1 MGDERNIDMS
11 LGGLDERF
19 MREALVEAHAA
30 AAEGEVPIGA
40 VVVYEGEIIARAHN
54 RRELDEDPSAHA
66 EFSAMVAAARALGRW
81 RLTGCT
87 VYVTLEPCVMCA
99 GLMVNARVT
108 RCVYGAADPKA
119 GALGSLYQLNA
130 DRRLNHAFA
139 VTAGVLSDECA
150 GVLKAFF
157 AEIRGEGRANDAHDS
172 KRDEALRSR
181 NGSMLTQ
188 CRRRDAAAATALR
201 AEGAHAAAASSEGC
215 LAADGVRA
223 TAAGGVTGLAADGAR
238 ADAQPGSASRATDGA
253 RATAADGTTGLA
265 ADGARSATQ
274 SGSVSRATDGAHAAA
289 LLGPSPRV
297 LLAIDSFKGSATS
310 AQAEAWVT
318 EGILHACPNARVTAM
333 PIGDGGE
340 GTGEALAASGGT
352 TRRAAQAHDAFRH
365 VISAEYLLS
374 DAAGNVPSAAIAG
387 SAADSESVRSAE
399 ASDVFSAAHE
409 ESGHGTECS
418 VGTSHEAFIEMAVV
432 AGLGSSDRTS
442 QAALAATTY
451 GVGELVLDAIASGA
465 QTIYLGLGGSAT
477 NDGGAGFLQALG
489 ARLLDV
495 DGRDIPTGLAGLEQV
510 ASIDLAPAVQ
520 ALVPA
525 RLIALSDVTNPL
537 VGSRGALRVFGPQKG
552 LAQDPDALDTYDRW
566 MVRYG
571 ALLDAA
577 CRAVATP
584 RFRSLAGVPGAGA
597 AGGLGAA
604 VLALGGALTP
614 GIDAVLDRAGFDEAL
629 RDCDVVVTGE
639 GMMDG
644 QTAGG
649 KAPLGVARRAR
660 AAGVPV
666 VAVVGGRAD
675 DLDAVY
681 EQGVDLVLPIV
692 RRPMDLSHA
701 LDPSQT
707 RANLRTAGEAAI
719 RAYLL

>member
-11 LGGLDERF
+11 LSRLDERF
-19 MREALVEAHAA
+19 MREALAEANAA

-130 DRRLNHAFA
+130 DRRLNHAFE
-139 VTAGVLSDECA
+139 VTAGVLSNECA

-157 AEIRGEGRANDAHDS
+157 AELRGEGRANDAHVS

-188 CRRRDAAAATALR
+188 CRGRDAADATAPR
-201 AEGAHAAAASSEGC
+201 AEGAHAAAGDVGC
-215 LAADGVRA
+215 LAA
-223 TAAGGVTGLAADGAR
+223 GGATGLAADDAR
-238 ADAQPGSASRATDGA
+238 AAAHPGSASRATDGA
-253 RATAADGTTGLA
+253 RAG
-265 ADGARSATQ
+265 
-274 SGSVSRATDGAHAAA
+274 A

-352 TRRAAQAHDAFRH
+352 TRRAAQAHDAFGR
-365 VISAEYLLS
+365 VVSAEYLLF
-374 DAAGNVPSAAIAG
+374 DAAGDVPSAAIEG
-387 SAADSESVRSAE
+387 SAANSEAVRSAE
-399 ASDVFSAAHE
+399 ESDASSAAHA
-409 ESGHGTECS
+409 ESGRGPEHS

-432 AGLGSSDRTS
+432 AGLGSSDRTP

-451 GVGELVLDAIASGA
+451 GVGELVLDAIACGA

-477 NDGGAGFLQALG
+477 NDGGAGFLQAFG

-495 DGRDIPTGLAGLEQV
+495 DGRDIPTGLAGLEKV

-520 ALVPA
+520 ALGPA

-537 VGSRGALRVFGPQKG
+537 VGLRGALRVFGPQKG
-552 LAQDPDALDTYDRW
+552 LAQDPDALDVYDRW

-584 RFRSLAGVPGAGA
+584 CFRSLAGVPGAGA

-614 GIDAVLDRAGFDEAL
+614 GIDAVLDRARFDEAL

-660 AAGVPV
+660 AASVPV

-681 EQGVDLVLPIV
+681 EQGIDLVLPIV

-701 LDPSQT
+701 LDPSQA
-707 RANLRTAGEAAI
+707 RANLRAAGEAVI

>member
-11 LGGLDERF
+11 LGGPDERF

-30 AAEGEVPIGA
+30 AAEGEAPIGA

-130 DRRLNHAFA
+130 DRRLNHAFE

-157 AEIRGEGRANDAHDS
+157 AELRGEGRANDAHDS

-188 CRRRDAAAATALR
+188 RCGRDAVAATALC

-215 LAADGVRA
+215 LAADN
-223 TAAGGVTGLAADGAR
+223 AR
-238 ADAQPGSASRATDGA
+238 AA
-253 RATAADGTTGLA
+253 AADGTTGLA
-265 ADGARSATQ
+265 AGGARSAAQ
-274 SGSVSRATDGAHAAA
+274 PGSASRATDGAHAAA
-289 LLGPSPRV
+289 LLGPAPRV

-352 TRRAAQAHDAFRH
+352 TRRAAQVHDAFGR

-374 DAAGNVPSAAIAG
+374 DAADNVPSAAIAG

-399 ASDVFSAAHE
+399 ASDIFSAAHE
-409 ESGHGTECS
+409 ESGHGTECPVS
-418 VGTSHEAFIEMAVV
+418 TSHEAFIEMAVV

-451 GVGELVLDAIASGA
+451 GVGELVLDAIACGA

-489 ARLLDV
+489 ARLLDA
-495 DGRDIPTGLAGLEQV
+495 DGRDIPTGLAGLEKV
-510 ASIDLAPAVQ
+510 ASINLAPVVQ
-520 ALVPA
+520 ALGPV

-577 CRAVATP
+577 CRVVATP

-604 VLALGGALTP
+604 VLALGGSLTP

-707 RANLRTAGEAAI
+707 RANLRAAGEAVI

>member
-19 MREALVEAHAA
+19 MREALAEAHAA

-66 EFSAMVAAARALGRW
+66 EFSAMVAAAHALGRW

-99 GLMVNARVT
+99 GLMMNARVT

-130 DRRLNHAFA
+130 DRRLNHAFE
-139 VTAGVLSDECA
+139 VTAGVLSNECA

-157 AEIRGEGRANDAHDS
+157 AELRGEGRANDAHVS

-181 NGSMLTQ
+181 NGPMLTQ
-188 CRRRDAAAATALR
+188 CRGRDAADATAPR
-201 AEGAHAAAASSEGC
+201 AEGAHAAAGDVGC
-215 LAADGVRA
+215 LAADGA
-223 TAAGGVTGLAADGAR
+223 TGLAADDAR
-238 ADAQPGSASRATDGA
+238 AAAHPGSASRATDGA
-253 RATAADGTTGLA
+253 R
-265 ADGARSATQ
+265 
-274 SGSVSRATDGAHAAA
+274 AAA

-318 EGILHACPNARVTAM
+318 EGILHACPNARVKAM

-352 TRRAAQAHDAFRH
+352 TRRAAQAHDAFGR
-365 VISAEYLLS
+365 VISAEYLLF
-374 DAAGNVPSAAIAG
+374 DAAGNVPSAVSDG
-387 SAADSESVRSAE
+387 SAANSEAVRSAE
-399 ASDVFSAAHE
+399 ESDASSTVHAE
-409 ESGHGTECS
+409 GGRGLERS

-432 AGLGSSDRTS
+432 AGLGSSDRTPE
-442 QAALAATTY
+442 AALAATTY
-451 GVGELVLDAIASGA
+451 GVGELVLDAIACGA

-489 ARLLDV
+489 ARLLDA
-495 DGRDIPTGLAGLEQV
+495 DGRDIPTGLAGLEKV
-510 ASIDLAPAVQ
+510 ASIDLAPAAQ
-520 ALVPA
+520 ALGPA

-552 LAQDPDALDTYDRW
+552 LAQDPDALDAYDRW

-577 CRAVATP
+577 CRAVAAP

-604 VLALGGALTP
+604 VLALGGTLTP

-707 RANLRTAGEAAI
+707 RVNLRAAGEAVV

>member
-81 RLTGCT
+81 RLKGCT

-119 GALGSLYQLNA
+119 GALGSLYQLNV

-139 VTAGVLSDECA
+139 VTAGVLSNECA

-157 AEIRGEGRANDAHDS
+157 AELRGEGRANDAHDS
-172 KRDEALRSR
+172 KRDEVLRSR

-188 CRRRDAAAATALR
+188 CRGRDAAAATAPR
-201 AEGAHAAAASSEGC
+201 AEGAHAAAGDVGC
-215 LAADGVRA
+215 LAA
-223 TAAGGVTGLAADGAR
+223 GGATGLAADDAR
-238 ADAQPGSASRATDGA
+238 TAAHPGSASRATDGA
-253 RATAADGTTGLA
+253 RAAA
-265 ADGARSATQ
+265 S
-274 SGSVSRATDGAHAAA
+274 
-289 LLGPSPRV
+289 LGPSPRV

-352 TRRAAQAHDAFRH
+352 TRRAAQAHDAFGR
-365 VISAEYLLS
+365 VISAEYLLF
-374 DAAGNVPSAAIAG
+374 DAAGNVPSAVSDG
-387 SAADSESVRSAE
+387 SAANSEAVRSAE
-399 ASDVFSAAHE
+399 ESDASSTVHAE
-409 ESGHGTECS
+409 GGRGLERS
-418 VGTSHEAFIEMAVV
+418 VGTYHEAFIEMAVV
-432 AGLGSSDRTS
+432 AGLGSSDRTPE
-442 QAALAATTY
+442 AALAATTY
-451 GVGELVLDAIASGA
+451 GVGELVLDAIACGA

-489 ARLLDV
+489 ARLLDA
-495 DGRDIPTGLAGLEQV
+495 DGRDIPTGLVGLEKV

-520 ALVPA
+520 ALGPA

-552 LAQDPDALDTYDRW
+552 LAQDPDALDAYDRW

-577 CRAVATP
+577 CRAVAAP

-604 VLALGGALTP
+604 ALALGGTLTP

-707 RANLRTAGEAAI
+707 RANLRAAGEAAI

>member
-1 MGDERNIDMS
+1 MGNERNIDMS

-130 DRRLNHAFA
+130 DRRLNHAFE
-139 VTAGVLSDECA
+139 VTAGVLSNECA

-157 AEIRGEGRANDAHDS
+157 AELRGEGRANDAHDS
-172 KRDEALRSR
+172 KRDEALRAR
-181 NGSMLTQ
+181 NGSRLNQ
-188 CRRRDAAAATALR
+188 GRGRDAAAATALR

-215 LAADGVRA
+215 LAADNARA
-223 TAAGGVTGLAADGAR
+223 AAADGTTGLAVDGAR
-238 ADAQPGSASRATDGA
+238 AAAQPGSASRATDGA
-253 RATAADGTTGLA
+253 
-265 ADGARSATQ
+265 
-274 SGSVSRATDGAHAAA
+274 HAAT

-352 TRRAAQAHDAFRH
+352 TRRAAQAHDAFGH

-520 ALVPA
+520 ALGPA

-681 EQGVDLVLPIV
+681 ERGVDLVLPIV

-707 RANLRTAGEAAI
+707 RANLRAAGEAAI

>member
-130 DRRLNHAFA
+130 DRRLNHAFE
-139 VTAGVLSDECA
+139 VTAGVLSNECA

-157 AEIRGEGRANDAHDS
+157 AELRGEGRANDAHVS

-188 CRRRDAAAATALR
+188 CRGRDAADATAPR
-201 AEGAHAAAASSEGC
+201 AEGAHAAAGDVGC
-215 LAADGVRA
+215 LAADGA
-223 TAAGGVTGLAADGAR
+223 TGLAADDAR
-238 ADAQPGSASRATDGA
+238 AAAHPGSA
-253 RATAADGTTGLA
+253 
-265 ADGARSATQ
+265 
-274 SGSVSRATDGAHAAA
+274 SRATDGAHAAA

-310 AQAEAWVT
+310 AQAEAWVI

-340 GTGEALAASGGT
+340 GTGEALAASGGMA
-352 TRRAAQAHDAFRH
+352 RRAAQALDAFGR
-365 VISAEYLLS
+365 VISAEYLLF
-374 DAAGNVPSAAIAG
+374 DAAGDVPSAAIDG
-387 SAADSESVRSAE
+387 SAANSEAVRSAE
-399 ASDVFSAAHE
+399 
-409 ESGHGTECS
+409 ESGASSTVHAEGGRGLERS
-418 VGTSHEAFIEMAVV
+418 VGTYHEAFIEMAVV
-432 AGLGSSDRTS
+432 AGLGSSDRTP
-442 QAALAATTY
+442 QAAIAATTY
-451 GVGELVLDAIASGA
+451 GVGELVLDAIACGA

-495 DGRDIPTGLAGLEQV
+495 DGRDIPTGLAGLEKV

-520 ALVPA
+520 ALGPA

-552 LAQDPDALDTYDRW
+552 LAQDPDALDAYDRW

-577 CRAVATP
+577 CRAVAAP

-604 VLALGGALTP
+604 VLALGGTLTP

-660 AAGVPV
+660 AAGVPA

-692 RRPMDLSHA
+692 RRPMGLSDA

-707 RANLRTAGEAAI
+707 RANLRAAGEAVI

>member
-11 LGGLDERF
+11 LGGPDERF

-119 GALGSLYQLNA
+119 GGLGSLYQLNA
-130 DRRLNHAFA
+130 DRRLNHAFE
-139 VTAGVLSDECA
+139 VTAGVLSNECA

-157 AEIRGEGRANDAHDS
+157 AELRGEGRANDAHDS
-172 KRDEALRSR
+172 KRDEALCSR

-188 CRRRDAAAATALR
+188 RCGRDAVAATALC
-201 AEGAHAAAASSEGC
+201 AEGAHAAAAGSEGC

-223 TAAGGVTGLAADGAR
+223 TAAGGTTGLAADGAH
-238 ADAQPGSASRATDGA
+238 AAAQPGSASRATDGA
-253 RATAADGTTGLA
+253 
-265 ADGARSATQ
+265 
-274 SGSVSRATDGAHAAA
+274 HAAT

-352 TRRAAQAHDAFRH
+352 TRRAAQAHDAFGR

-399 ASDVFSAAHE
+399 ASGVFSAAHE

-432 AGLGSSDRTS
+432 AGLDSSDRTS

-489 ARLLDV
+489 ARLLDA

-520 ALVPA
+520 ALGPA

-692 RRPMDLSHA
+692 RRSMDLSHA

>member
-139 VTAGVLSDECA
+139 VTAGVLSNECA

-157 AEIRGEGRANDAHDS
+157 AELRGEGRANDAHDS

-188 CRRRDAAAATALR
+188 RCGRDAVAATALC

-215 LAADGVRA
+215 LAADNARA
-223 TAAGGVTGLAADGAR
+223 AAADGTTGLAAGGAR
-238 ADAQPGSASRATDGA
+238 SATQSGSASRATDGA
-253 RATAADGTTGLA
+253 RA
-265 ADGARSATQ
+265 AT
-274 SGSVSRATDGAHAAA
+274 

-352 TRRAAQAHDAFRH
+352 TRRAAQAHDAFEH

-374 DAAGNVPSAAIAG
+374 DAAGNVSSAAIAG

-399 ASDVFSAAHE
+399 ASDVFSAVHE

-489 ARLLDV
+489 ARLLDA

-510 ASIDLAPAVQ
+510 ASIDLAPAVL
-520 ALVPA
+520 ALGPA

-604 VLALGGALTP
+604 VLALGGVLTP

-707 RANLRTAGEAAI
+707 RANLRAAGEAAI

>member
-11 LGGLDERF
+11 PSRLDERF

-130 DRRLNHAFA
+130 DRRLNHAFE
-139 VTAGVLSDECA
+139 VTAGVLSNECT

-157 AEIRGEGRANDAHDS
+157 AELRGEGRANDAHDS

-188 CRRRDAAAATALR
+188 CRGRDAADATAPR
-201 AEGAHAAAASSEGC
+201 AEGARAAAA
-215 LAADGVRA
+215 
-223 TAAGGVTGLAADGAR
+223 GGATGLAADDAR
-238 ADAQPGSASRATDGA
+238 AAAHPGSASRATDGA
-253 RATAADGTTGLA
+253 R
-265 ADGARSATQ
+265 
-274 SGSVSRATDGAHAAA
+274 AAA

-318 EGILHACPNARVTAM
+318 EGILHACPNARVKAM

-352 TRRAAQAHDAFRH
+352 TRRAAQAHDTFGR
-365 VISAEYLLS
+365 VISAEYLLF
-374 DAAGNVPSAAIAG
+374 DAAGNVPSAVSDG
-387 SAADSESVRSAE
+387 SAANSEAVRSAE
-399 ASDVFSAAHE
+399 ESDASSTVHAE
-409 ESGHGTECS
+409 GGRGLERS

-432 AGLGSSDRTS
+432 AGLGGSDRTP

-495 DGRDIPTGLAGLEQV
+495 DGRDIPTGLAGLEKV
-510 ASIDLAPAVQ
+510 ASIDLAPAAQ
-520 ALVPA
+520 ALGPA
-525 RLIALSDVTNPL
+525 RLIALLDVTNPL

-552 LAQDPDALDTYDRW
+552 LAQDPDALDAYDRW

-577 CRAVATP
+577 CRAVAAP

-629 RDCDVVVTGE
+629 RGCDVVVTGE

-681 EQGVDLVLPIV
+681 EQGIDLVLPIV

-701 LDPSQT
+701 LDPSQA
-707 RANLRTAGEAAI
+707 RANLRAAGEAVI

>member
-11 LGGLDERF
+11 LGGPDERF

-130 DRRLNHAFA
+130 DRRLNHAFE
-139 VTAGVLSDECA
+139 VTAGVLSNECA

-157 AEIRGEGRANDAHDS
+157 AELRGEGRANDAHDS

-181 NGSMLTQ
+181 NGSMSTQ
-188 CRRRDAAAATALR
+188 CRRRDAAAATALC
-201 AEGAHAAAASSEGC
+201 AEGAHAAAAGSEGC
-215 LAADGVRA
+215 LTADGARA

-253 RATAADGTTGLA
+253 
-265 ADGARSATQ
+265 
-274 SGSVSRATDGAHAAA
+274 HAAT

-352 TRRAAQAHDAFRH
+352 TRRAAQAHDALGH

-409 ESGHGTECS
+409 ESGHGTECPVS
-418 VGTSHEAFIEMAVV
+418 TSHEAFIEMAVV
-432 AGLGSSDRTS
+432 AGLGSSDRTP

-489 ARLLDV
+489 ARLLDA
-495 DGRDIPTGLAGLEQV
+495 DGRDIPTGLAGLEKV
-510 ASIDLAPAVQ
+510 ASINLAPAVQ
-520 ALVPA
+520 ALGPV
-525 RLIALSDVTNPL
+525 RFIALSDVTNPL

-707 RANLRTAGEAAI
+707 RVNLRAAGEAVV

>member
-130 DRRLNHAFA
+130 DRRLNHAFE
-139 VTAGVLSDECA
+139 VTAGVLSNECA

-157 AEIRGEGRANDAHDS
+157 AELRGEGRANDAHVS

-188 CRRRDAAAATALR
+188 CRGRDAADATAPR
-201 AEGAHAAAASSEGC
+201 AEGAHAAAGDVGC
-215 LAADGVRA
+215 LAADGA
-223 TAAGGVTGLAADGAR
+223 TGLAADDAR
-238 ADAQPGSASRATDGA
+238 AAAHPGSASRATDGA
-253 RATAADGTTGLA
+253 R
-265 ADGARSATQ
+265 
-274 SGSVSRATDGAHAAA
+274 AAA

-310 AQAEAWVT
+310 AQAEAWVI
-318 EGILHACPNARVTAM
+318 EGILHACPNARVKAM

-352 TRRAAQAHDAFRH
+352 TRRAAQAHDAFGR
-365 VISAEYLLS
+365 VISAEYLLF
-374 DAAGNVPSAAIAG
+374 DAAGNVPSAVSDG
-387 SAADSESVRSAE
+387 SAANSEAVRSAE
-399 ASDVFSAAHE
+399 ESDASSTVHAE
-409 ESGHGTECS
+409 GGRGLERS
-418 VGTSHEAFIEMAVV
+418 VGTYHEAFIEMAVV
-432 AGLGSSDRTS
+432 AGLGSSDRTP
-442 QAALAATTY
+442 QAAIAATTY
-451 GVGELVLDAIASGA
+451 GVGELVLDAIACGA

-495 DGRDIPTGLAGLEQV
+495 DGRDIPTGLVGLEKV

-520 ALVPA
+520 ALGPA

-552 LAQDPDALDTYDRW
+552 LAQDPDALDAYDRW

-577 CRAVATP
+577 CRAVAAP

-604 VLALGGALTP
+604 VLALGGTLTP

-707 RANLRTAGEAAI
+707 RANLRAAGEAAI

>member
-81 RLTGCT
+81 RLKGCT

-130 DRRLNHAFA
+130 DRRLNHAFE
-139 VTAGVLSDECA
+139 VTAGVLSNECA

-157 AEIRGEGRANDAHDS
+157 AELRGEGRANDAHVS

-181 NGSMLTQ
+181 NGSILTQ
-188 CRRRDAAAATALR
+188 CRGRDAADATAPR
-201 AEGAHAAAASSEGC
+201 AEGAHAAAGDVGC
-215 LAADGVRA
+215 LAADGA
-223 TAAGGVTGLAADGAR
+223 TGLAADDAR
-238 ADAQPGSASRATDGA
+238 AAAHPGSASRATDGA
-253 RATAADGTTGLA
+253 R
-265 ADGARSATQ
+265 
-274 SGSVSRATDGAHAAA
+274 AAA

-318 EGILHACPNARVTAM
+318 EGILHACPNARVKAM

-340 GTGEALAASGGT
+340 GTGEALAASGGMA
-352 TRRAAQAHDAFRH
+352 RRAAQAHDAFGR
-365 VISAEYLLS
+365 VISAEYLLF
-374 DAAGNVPSAAIAG
+374 DAAGNVPSAV
-387 SAADSESVRSAE
+387 SDDSTADSESVRSVG
-399 ASDVFSAAHE
+399 ASDASSAVHAE
-409 ESGHGTECS
+409 GGHGLERS

-432 AGLGSSDRTS
+432 AGLGGSDRTP

-465 QTIYLGLGGSAT
+465 QIIYLGLGGSAT

-495 DGRDIPTGLAGLEQV
+495 DGRDIPTGLAGLEKV
-510 ASIDLAPAVQ
+510 VSIDLAPAAQ
-520 ALVPA
+520 ALGPA

-537 VGSRGALRVFGPQKG
+537 VGLRGALRVFGPQKG
-552 LAQDPDALDTYDRW
+552 LAQDPDALDAYDRW

-577 CRAVATP
+577 CRAVAAP

-681 EQGVDLVLPIV
+681 EQGIDLVLPIV
-692 RRPMDLSHA
+692 RRPMDLSHDA
-701 LDPSQT
+701 LDPSQA
-707 RANLRTAGEAAI
+707 RANLRAAGEAVI

>member
-11 LGGLDERF
+11 LGGPDERF

-139 VTAGVLSDECA
+139 VTAGVLSNECA

-157 AEIRGEGRANDAHDS
+157 AELRGEGRANDAHDS

-188 CRRRDAAAATALR
+188 RCGRDAVAATALC
-201 AEGAHAAAASSEGC
+201 AEGAHAAAAGSEGC

-238 ADAQPGSASRATDGA
+238 AAAQPGSA
-253 RATAADGTTGLA
+253 
-265 ADGARSATQ
+265 
-274 SGSVSRATDGAHAAA
+274 SRATDGAHAAA
-289 LLGPSPRV
+289 LLGPALRV

-352 TRRAAQAHDAFRH
+352 TRRAAQAHDAFGH

-489 ARLLDV
+489 ARLLDA

-520 ALVPA
+520 ALGPA

-666 VAVVGGRAD
+666 VAVVGGQAD

>member
-11 LGGLDERF
+11 LGGPDERF

-130 DRRLNHAFA
+130 DRRLNHAFE
-139 VTAGVLSDECA
+139 VTAGVLSNECA

-157 AEIRGEGRANDAHDS
+157 AELRGEGRANDAHDS

-188 CRRRDAAAATALR
+188 RCGRDAVAATALC
-201 AEGAHAAAASSEGC
+201 AEGAHAAAAGSEGC
-215 LAADGVRA
+215 LAADN
-223 TAAGGVTGLAADGAR
+223 AR
-238 ADAQPGSASRATDGA
+238 AA
-253 RATAADGTTGLA
+253 AADGTTGLA
-265 ADGARSATQ
+265 ADGVRSTARP
-274 SGSVSRATDGAHAAA
+274 GSVSRATDGAHAAA

-352 TRRAAQAHDAFRH
+352 TRRAAQAHDAFGR

-399 ASDVFSAAHE
+399 ESDVFSAAHE

-477 NDGGAGFLQALG
+477 NDGGAGFLQALS
-489 ARLLDV
+489 ARLLDA

-520 ALVPA
+520 ALGPA

-537 VGSRGALRVFGPQKG
+537 VGLRGALRVFGPQKG

-707 RANLRTAGEAAI
+707 RANLRAAGEAAI

>member
-11 LGGLDERF
+11 LSRLDERF
-19 MREALVEAHAA
+19 MREALAEAHAA
-30 AAEGEVPIGA
+30 SAEGEVPIGA

-130 DRRLNHAFA
+130 DRRLNHAFE
-139 VTAGVLSDECA
+139 VTAGVLSNECA

-157 AEIRGEGRANDAHDS
+157 AELRGEGRANDAHVS

-188 CRRRDAAAATALR
+188 CRGRDAVAATALC
-201 AEGAHAAAASSEGC
+201 AEGAHAAAAGSEGC

-223 TAAGGVTGLAADGAR
+223 TAAGGVTGLTADGAR
-238 ADAQPGSASRATDGA
+238 AAAQPGSASRAA
-253 RATAADGTTGLA
+253 
-265 ADGARSATQ
+265 
-274 SGSVSRATDGAHAAA
+274 DGAHAAT

-352 TRRAAQAHDAFRH
+352 TRRAAQAHDAFGR

-387 SAADSESVRSAE
+387 SAADSESVRSTE

-409 ESGHGTECS
+409 ESGHGTECPVS
-418 VGTSHEAFIEMAVV
+418 TSHEAFIEMAVV
-432 AGLGSSDRTS
+432 AGLGSSDRTP

-451 GVGELVLDAIASGA
+451 GVGELVLDAIACGA

-489 ARLLDV
+489 ARLLDA
-495 DGRDIPTGLAGLEQV
+495 DGRDIPTGLAGLEKV

-520 ALVPA
+520 ALGPV

-577 CRAVATP
+577 CRAVSTP

-614 GIDAVLDRAGFDEAL
+614 GIDAVLDRSGFDEAL

-675 DLDAVY
+675 DLDAVC

-707 RANLRTAGEAAI
+707 RANLRAAGEAVI

>member
-19 MREALVEAHAA
+19 MREALAEAHAA

-66 EFSAMVAAARALGRW
+66 EFSAMVAAAHALGRW

-130 DRRLNHAFA
+130 DRRLNHAFE
-139 VTAGVLSDECA
+139 VTAGVLSNECA

-157 AEIRGEGRANDAHDS
+157 AELRGEGRANDARVS

-181 NGSMLTQ
+181 NGSILTQ
-188 CRRRDAAAATALR
+188 CRGRDAADATAPR
-201 AEGAHAAAASSEGC
+201 AEGAHAAAGDVGC
-215 LAADGVRA
+215 LAADGA
-223 TAAGGVTGLAADGAR
+223 TGLAADDAR
-238 ADAQPGSASRATDGA
+238 AAAHPGSA
-253 RATAADGTTGLA
+253 
-265 ADGARSATQ
+265 
-274 SGSVSRATDGAHAAA
+274 SRATDGAHAAA

-310 AQAEAWVT
+310 AQAEAWVI
-318 EGILHACPNARVTAM
+318 EGILHACPNARVKAM

-352 TRRAAQAHDAFRH
+352 TRRAAQAHDAFGR
-365 VISAEYLLS
+365 VISAEYLLF
-374 DAAGNVPSAAIAG
+374 DAAGNVPSAVSDG
-387 SAADSESVRSAE
+387 SAANSEAVRSAE
-399 ASDVFSAAHE
+399 ESDASSTVHAE
-409 ESGHGTECS
+409 GGRGLERS
-418 VGTSHEAFIEMAVV
+418 VGTYHEAFIEMAVV
-432 AGLGSSDRTS
+432 AGLGSSDRTP
-442 QAALAATTY
+442 QAAIAATTY
-451 GVGELVLDAIASGA
+451 GVGELVLDAIACGA

-495 DGRDIPTGLAGLEQV
+495 DGRDIPTGLVGLEKV

-520 ALVPA
+520 ALGPA

-552 LAQDPDALDTYDRW
+552 LAQDPDALDAYDRW

-577 CRAVATP
+577 CRVVAAP

-604 VLALGGALTP
+604 VLALGGTLTP

-666 VAVVGGRAD
+666 VAVVGGRAY

-692 RRPMDLSHA
+692 RRPMDLSDA

-707 RANLRTAGEAAI
+707 RANLRAAGEAVI

>member
-130 DRRLNHAFA
+130 DRRLNHAFE

-157 AEIRGEGRANDAHDS
+157 AELRGEGRANDAHDS

-188 CRRRDAAAATALR
+188 RCGRDAVAATALC

-215 LAADGVRA
+215 LAADN
-223 TAAGGVTGLAADGAR
+223 AR
-238 ADAQPGSASRATDGA
+238 AA
-253 RATAADGTTGLA
+253 AADGTTGLA
-265 ADGARSATQ
+265 ADGARAAAQPGSA
-274 SGSVSRATDGAHAAA
+274 SRATDGAHAAT

-352 TRRAAQAHDAFRH
+352 TRRAAQAHDAFGR
-365 VISAEYLLS
+365 VIFAEYLLS

-489 ARLLDV
+489 ARLLDA

-510 ASIDLAPAVQ
+510 ASIDLAPAVL
-520 ALVPA
+520 ALGPA

-577 CRAVATP
+577 CHAVATP

-675 DLDAVY
+675 DLGAVY

-707 RANLRTAGEAAI
+707 RANLRAAGEAAI

>member
-11 LGGLDERF
+11 LSRLDERF
-19 MREALVEAHAA
+19 MREALAEAHAA
-30 AAEGEVPIGA
+30 AAECEVPIGA

-130 DRRLNHAFA
+130 DRRLNHSFE
-139 VTAGVLSDECA
+139 VTAGVLSNECT

-157 AEIRGEGRANDAHDS
+157 AELRGEGRANDAHDS

-188 CRRRDAAAATALR
+188 CRGRDAADATAPR
-201 AEGAHAAAASSEGC
+201 AEGAHAAAGDVGC
-215 LAADGVRA
+215 LAADGA
-223 TAAGGVTGLAADGAR
+223 TGLAADDAR
-238 ADAQPGSASRATDGA
+238 AAAHPGSASRATDGA
-253 RATAADGTTGLA
+253 R
-265 ADGARSATQ
+265 
-274 SGSVSRATDGAHAAA
+274 AAA

-310 AQAEAWVT
+310 AQAEAWVI

-340 GTGEALAASGGT
+340 GTGEALAASGGMA
-352 TRRAAQAHDAFRH
+352 RRAAQALDAFGR
-365 VISAEYLLS
+365 VISAEYLLF
-374 DAAGNVPSAAIAG
+374 DAAGDVPSAAIDG
-387 SAADSESVRSAE
+387 SAANSEAVRSAE
-399 ASDVFSAAHE
+399 ESDASSTVHAE
-409 ESGHGTECS
+409 GGRGLERS
-418 VGTSHEAFIEMAVV
+418 VGTYHEAFIEMAVV
-432 AGLGSSDRTS
+432 AGLGSSDRTP
-442 QAALAATTY
+442 QAAIAATTY
-451 GVGELVLDAIASGA
+451 GVGELVLDAIACGA

-495 DGRDIPTGLAGLEQV
+495 DGRDIPTGLVGLEKV

-520 ALVPA
+520 ALGPA

-552 LAQDPDALDTYDRW
+552 LAQDPDALDAYDRW

-577 CRAVATP
+577 CRAVAAP

-692 RRPMDLSHA
+692 RRPMDLSDA

-707 RANLRTAGEAAI
+707 RANLRAAGEAAI

>member
-19 MREALVEAHAA
+19 MREALVEAHTA

-130 DRRLNHAFA
+130 DRRLNHAFE
-139 VTAGVLSDECA
+139 VTAGVLSNECA
-150 GVLKAFF
+150 GMLKAFF
-157 AEIRGEGRANDAHDS
+157 AELRGEGRANDAHVS

-181 NGSMLTQ
+181 NGSILTQ
-188 CRRRDAAAATALR
+188 CRGRDAADATAPR
-201 AEGAHAAAASSEGC
+201 AEGAHAAAGDVGC
-215 LAADGVRA
+215 LAADGA
-223 TAAGGVTGLAADGAR
+223 TGLAADDAR
-238 ADAQPGSASRATDGA
+238 AAAHPGSASRATDGA
-253 RATAADGTTGLA
+253 R
-265 ADGARSATQ
+265 
-274 SGSVSRATDGAHAAA
+274 AAA

-310 AQAEAWVT
+310 AQAEAWVI
-318 EGILHACPNARVTAM
+318 EGILHACPNARVKAM

-352 TRRAAQAHDAFRH
+352 TRRAARAHDAFGR
-365 VISAEYLLS
+365 VVSAEYLLF
-374 DAAGNVPSAAIAG
+374 DAAGNVPSAVSDG
-387 SAADSESVRSAE
+387 SAANSEAVRSAE
-399 ASDVFSAAHE
+399 ESDASSTVHAE
-409 ESGHGTECS
+409 GGRGLERS
-418 VGTSHEAFIEMAVV
+418 VGTYHEAFIEMAVV
-432 AGLGSSDRTS
+432 AGLGSSDRTP
-442 QAALAATTY
+442 QAAIAATTY
-451 GVGELVLDAIASGA
+451 GVGELVLDAIACGA

-495 DGRDIPTGLAGLEQV
+495 DGRDIPTGLVGLEKV

-520 ALVPA
+520 ALGPA

-552 LAQDPDALDTYDRW
+552 LAQDPDALDAYDRW

-577 CRAVATP
+577 CRAVAAP

-604 VLALGGALTP
+604 VLALGGTLTP

-707 RANLRTAGEAAI
+707 RANLRAAGEAAI

>member
-130 DRRLNHAFA
+130 DRRLNHAFE
-139 VTAGVLSDECA
+139 VTAGVLSNECA

-157 AEIRGEGRANDAHDS
+157 AELRGEGRANDAHDS
-172 KRDEALRSR
+172 KRDEALRAR
-181 NGSMLTQ
+181 NGSRLNQ
-188 CRRRDAAAATALR
+188 GRGRDAAAATALR

-215 LAADGVRA
+215 LAADNARA
-223 TAAGGVTGLAADGAR
+223 AAADGTTGLAADGAR
-238 ADAQPGSASRATDGA
+238 AAAQPGSASRATDGA
-253 RATAADGTTGLA
+253 RA
-265 ADGARSATQ
+265 
-274 SGSVSRATDGAHAAA
+274 AA
-289 LLGPSPRV
+289 LLGPAPRV

-352 TRRAAQAHDAFRH
+352 TRRAAQAHDAFGR

-409 ESGHGTECS
+409 ESGHGTECPVS
-418 VGTSHEAFIEMAVV
+418 TSHEAFIEMAAV

-489 ARLLDV
+489 ARLLDA

-520 ALVPA
+520 ALGPA

-577 CRAVATP
+577 CHAVATP

>member
-11 LGGLDERF
+11 LSRLDERF

-119 GALGSLYQLNA
+119 GALGSLYQLNV
-130 DRRLNHAFA
+130 DRRLNHAFE
-139 VTAGVLSDECA
+139 VTAGVLSNECA

-157 AEIRGEGRANDAHDS
+157 AELRGEGRANDAHDS

-188 CRRRDAAAATALR
+188 RCGRDAVAATALR
-201 AEGAHAAAASSEGC
+201 AEGAHAAAA
-215 LAADGVRA
+215 DGA
-223 TAAGGVTGLAADGAR
+223 TGLAADDAR
-238 ADAQPGSASRATDGA
+238 AAAHPGSASRATDGA
-253 RATAADGTTGLA
+253 R
-265 ADGARSATQ
+265 
-274 SGSVSRATDGAHAAA
+274 AAA

-318 EGILHACPNARVTAM
+318 EGILHACPNARVKAM

-352 TRRAAQAHDAFRH
+352 TRRAAQAHDAFGR
-365 VISAEYLLS
+365 VISAEYLLF
-374 DAAGNVPSAAIAG
+374 DAAGNVPSAVSDG
-387 SAADSESVRSAE
+387 SAANSEAVRSAE
-399 ASDVFSAAHE
+399 ESDASSTVHAE
-409 ESGHGTECS
+409 GGRGLERS
-418 VGTSHEAFIEMAVV
+418 VGTYHEAFIEMAVV
-432 AGLGSSDRTS
+432 AGLGSSDRTP
-442 QAALAATTY
+442 QAAIAATTY
-451 GVGELVLDAIASGA
+451 GVGELVLDAIACGA

-495 DGRDIPTGLAGLEQV
+495 DGRDIPTGLVGLEKV

-520 ALVPA
+520 ALGPA

-537 VGSRGALRVFGPQKG
+537 VGSRGALRVFGSQKG
-552 LAQDPDALDTYDRW
+552 LAQDPDALDAYDRW

-577 CRAVATP
+577 CRAVAAP

-629 RDCDVVVTGE
+629 RGCDVVVTGE
-639 GMMDG
+639 GLMDG

-701 LDPSQT
+701 LYPSQT
-707 RANLRTAGEAAI
+707 RANLRAAGEAVV

>member
-139 VTAGVLSDECA
+139 VTAGVLSNECA

-157 AEIRGEGRANDAHDS
+157 AELRGEGRANDAHDS

-188 CRRRDAAAATALR
+188 RCGRDAVAATALC

-215 LAADGVRA
+215 LAADNARA
-223 TAAGGVTGLAADGAR
+223 AAADGTTGLAAGGAR
-238 ADAQPGSASRATDGA
+238 AAAHPGSASRATDGA
-253 RATAADGTTGLA
+253 R
-265 ADGARSATQ
+265 
-274 SGSVSRATDGAHAAA
+274 AAA

-310 AQAEAWVT
+310 AQAEAWVA

-340 GTGEALAASGGT
+340 GTGEALAASGGMA
-352 TRRAAQAHDAFRH
+352 RRAAQALDAFGR
-365 VISAEYLLS
+365 VISAEYLLF
-374 DAAGNVPSAAIAG
+374 DAAGDVPSAAIDG
-387 SAADSESVRSAE
+387 SAANSEAVRSAE
-399 ASDVFSAAHE
+399 ESDASSTVHAE
-409 ESGHGTECS
+409 GGRGLERS
-418 VGTSHEAFIEMAVV
+418 VGTYHEAFIEMAVV
-432 AGLGSSDRTS
+432 AGLGSSDRTP
-442 QAALAATTY
+442 QAAIAATTY
-451 GVGELVLDAIASGA
+451 GVGELVLDAIACGA

-495 DGRDIPTGLAGLEQV
+495 DGRDIPTGLVGLEKV

-520 ALVPA
+520 ALGPA

-537 VGSRGALRVFGPQKG
+537 VGSRGALRVFGSQKG
-552 LAQDPDALDTYDRW
+552 LAQDPDALDAYDRW

-577 CRAVATP
+577 CRAVAAP

-629 RDCDVVVTGE
+629 CGCDVVVTGE

-681 EQGVDLVLPIV
+681 EQGIDLVLPIV

-707 RANLRTAGEAAI
+707 HANLRAAGEAAI
-719 RAYLL
+719 RAYFL

>member
-19 MREALVEAHAA
+19 MCEALAEAHAA

-139 VTAGVLSDECA
+139 VTAGVLSNECA

-157 AEIRGEGRANDAHDS
+157 AELRGEGRANDAHDS

-201 AEGAHAAAASSEGC
+201 AEGAHA
-215 LAADGVRA
+215 
-223 TAAGGVTGLAADGAR
+223 TAAGGATGLVADDAR
-238 ADAQPGSASRATDGA
+238 AAAHPGSASRATDGA
-253 RATAADGTTGLA
+253 RA
-265 ADGARSATQ
+265 
-274 SGSVSRATDGAHAAA
+274 AA
-289 LLGPSPRV
+289 LLGLSSRV

-352 TRRAAQAHDAFRH
+352 TRRAAQAHDAFGR
-365 VISAEYLLS
+365 VVSVEYLLF
-374 DAAGNVPSAAIAG
+374 DAAGNVPSAAIDG

-399 ASDVFSAAHE
+399 ASDASSAVHAEGGRGPEHPA
-409 ESGHGTECS
+409 GI
-418 VGTSHEAFIEMAVV
+418 SHEAFIEMAVV
-432 AGLGSSDRTS
+432 AGLGSSDRTP

-451 GVGELVLDAIASGA
+451 GVGELVLDAIACGA

-489 ARLLDV
+489 ARLLDAN
-495 DGRDIPTGLAGLEQV
+495 GRDIPTGLAGLEKV
-510 ASIDLAPAVQ
+510 ASVNLAPAVQ
-520 ALVPA
+520 ALGPA

-537 VGSRGALRVFGPQKG
+537 VGLRGALRVFGPQKG
-552 LAQDPDALDTYDRW
+552 LAQDPDALDVYDRW

-577 CRAVATP
+577 CRAVAAP
-584 RFRSLAGVPGAGA
+584 CFRSLAGVPGAGA

-629 RDCDVVVTGE
+629 CDCDVVVTGE

-675 DLDAVY
+675 DLDTVY

-692 RRPMDLSHA
+692 RRPMDLSDA

-707 RANLRTAGEAAI
+707 RANLRAAGEAAI

>member
-11 LGGLDERF
+11 LSRLDERF

-130 DRRLNHAFA
+130 DRRLNHAFE
-139 VTAGVLSDECA
+139 VTAGVLSNECA

-157 AEIRGEGRANDAHDS
+157 AELRGEGRANDAHVS

-188 CRRRDAAAATALR
+188 CRGRDAADATAPR
-201 AEGAHAAAASSEGC
+201 AEGAHAAAGDVGC
-215 LAADGVRA
+215 LAADGA
-223 TAAGGVTGLAADGAR
+223 TGLAADDAR
-238 ADAQPGSASRATDGA
+238 AAAHPGSASC
-253 RATAADGTTGLA
+253 
-265 ADGARSATQ
+265 
-274 SGSVSRATDGAHAAA
+274 ATDGAHAAA

-310 AQAEAWVT
+310 AQAEAWVI

-340 GTGEALAASGGT
+340 GTGEALAASGGMA
-352 TRRAAQAHDAFRH
+352 RRAAQALDAFGR
-365 VISAEYLLS
+365 VISAEYLLF
-374 DAAGNVPSAAIAG
+374 DAAGDVPSAAIDG
-387 SAADSESVRSAE
+387 SAANSEAVRSAE
-399 ASDVFSAAHE
+399 ESDASSTVHAE
-409 ESGHGTECS
+409 GGRGLERS
-418 VGTSHEAFIEMAVV
+418 VGTYHEAFIEMAVV
-432 AGLGSSDRTS
+432 AGLGSSDRTL
-442 QAALAATTY
+442 QAAIAATTY
-451 GVGELVLDAIASGA
+451 GVGELVLDAIACGA

-495 DGRDIPTGLAGLEQV
+495 DGRDIPTGLVGLEKV

-520 ALVPA
+520 ALGPA

-537 VGSRGALRVFGPQKG
+537 VGLRGALRVFGPQKG
-552 LAQDPDALDTYDRW
+552 LAQDPDALDAYDRW

-577 CRAVATP
+577 CRAVAAP

-604 VLALGGALTP
+604 VLALGGTLTP

-660 AAGVPV
+660 AAGVPA

-692 RRPMDLSHA
+692 RRPMGLSDA

-707 RANLRTAGEAAI
+707 RANLRAAGEAAI

>member
-19 MREALVEAHAA
+19 MREALAEAHAA

-130 DRRLNHAFA
+130 DRRLNHAFE
-139 VTAGVLSDECA
+139 VTAGVLSNECA

-157 AEIRGEGRANDAHDS
+157 AELRGEGRANDAHVS

-188 CRRRDAAAATALR
+188 CRGRDAADATAPR
-201 AEGAHAAAASSEGC
+201 AEGAHAAAGDVGC
-215 LAADGVRA
+215 F
-223 TAAGGVTGLAADGAR
+223 AADGATGLVADDAR
-238 ADAQPGSASRATDGA
+238 AAAHPGSASRATDGA
-253 RATAADGTTGLA
+253 RA
-265 ADGARSATQ
+265 
-274 SGSVSRATDGAHAAA
+274 AA
-289 LLGPSPRV
+289 LLGPSPLV

-318 EGILHACPNARVTAM
+318 EGILHACPNARVKAM

-340 GTGEALAASGGT
+340 GTGEALAASGGMA
-352 TRRAAQAHDAFRH
+352 RRAAQAHDAFGR
-365 VISAEYLLS
+365 VISAEYLLF
-374 DAAGNVPSAAIAG
+374 DAAGNVPSAAIDG
-387 SAADSESVRSAE
+387 SAANSEAVRSAE
-399 ASDVFSAAHE
+399 ESDASSTVHAE
-409 ESGHGTECS
+409 GGRGLERS
-418 VGTSHEAFIEMAVV
+418 VGTYHEAFIEMAVV
-432 AGLGSSDRTS
+432 AGLGSSDRTP
-442 QAALAATTY
+442 QAAIAATAY
-451 GVGELVLDAIASGA
+451 GVGELVLDAIACGA

-495 DGRDIPTGLAGLEQV
+495 DGRDIPTGLVGLEKV

-520 ALVPA
+520 ALGPA

-552 LAQDPDALDTYDRW
+552 LAQDPDALDAYDRW

-577 CRAVATP
+577 CRAVAAP

-629 RDCDVVVTGE
+629 RGCDVVVTGE
-639 GMMDG
+639 GLMDG

-692 RRPMDLSHA
+692 RRPMDLSDA

-707 RANLRTAGEAAI
+707 RANLRAAGEAAI

>member
-11 LGGLDERF
+11 LGGPDERF

-119 GALGSLYQLNA
+119 GGLGSLYQLNA

-139 VTAGVLSDECA
+139 VTAGVLSNECA

-157 AEIRGEGRANDAHDS
+157 AELRGEGRANDAHDS
-172 KRDEALRSR
+172 KRDEALRAR
-181 NGSMLTQ
+181 NGSRLNQ
-188 CRRRDAAAATALR
+188 GRGRDAAAATALR

-215 LAADGVRA
+215 LAADNARA
-223 TAAGGVTGLAADGAR
+223 AAADGA
-238 ADAQPGSASRATDGA
+238 
-253 RATAADGTTGLA
+253 TGLA

-297 LLAIDSFKGSATS
+297 LLAIDSFKGSVTS

-352 TRRAAQAHDAFRH
+352 TRRAAQAHDAFGR

-489 ARLLDV
+489 ARLLDA

-520 ALVPA
+520 ALGPA

-552 LAQDPDALDTYDRW
+552 LAQDPDAPDTYDRW

-675 DLDAVY
+675 HLDAVY

-707 RANLRTAGEAAI
+707 RANLRAAGEAAI

>member
-99 GLMVNARVT
+99 GLMVNARAT

-130 DRRLNHAFA
+130 DRRLNHAFE
-139 VTAGVLSDECA
+139 VTAGVLSNECA
-150 GVLKAFF
+150 GMLKAFF
-157 AEIRGEGRANDAHDS
+157 AELRGEGRANDAHVS

-181 NGSMLTQ
+181 NGSILTQ
-188 CRRRDAAAATALR
+188 CRGRDAADATAPR
-201 AEGAHAAAASSEGC
+201 AEGAHAAAGDVGC
-215 LAADGVRA
+215 LAADGA
-223 TAAGGVTGLAADGAR
+223 TGLAADDAR
-238 ADAQPGSASRATDGA
+238 AAAHPGSASRATDGA
-253 RATAADGTTGLA
+253 R
-265 ADGARSATQ
+265 
-274 SGSVSRATDGAHAAA
+274 AAA

-310 AQAEAWVT
+310 AQAEAWVI
-318 EGILHACPNARVTAM
+318 EGILHACPNARVKAM

-352 TRRAAQAHDAFRH
+352 TRRAAQAHDAFGR
-365 VISAEYLLS
+365 VISAEYLLF
-374 DAAGNVPSAAIAG
+374 DAAGNVPSAVSDG
-387 SAADSESVRSAE
+387 SAANSEAVRSAE
-399 ASDVFSAAHE
+399 ESDASSTVHAE
-409 ESGHGTECS
+409 GGRGLERS

-432 AGLGSSDRTS
+432 AGLGSSDRTP
-442 QAALAATTY
+442 QAAIAATTY
-451 GVGELVLDAIASGA
+451 GVGELVLDAIACGA

-495 DGRDIPTGLAGLEQV
+495 DGRDIPTGLAGLEKV
-510 ASIDLAPAVQ
+510 ASIDLAPAAQ
-520 ALVPA
+520 ALGPA

-537 VGSRGALRVFGPQKG
+537 VGLRGALRVFGPQKG
-552 LAQDPDALDTYDRW
+552 LAQDPDALDAYDRW

-577 CRAVATP
+577 CRAVAAP

-604 VLALGGALTP
+604 VLALGGTLTP

-629 RDCDVVVTGE
+629 RGCDVVVTGE

-707 RANLRTAGEAAI
+707 RVNLRAAGEAAI
-719 RAYLL
+719 RAYFL

>member
-130 DRRLNHAFA
+130 DRRLNHAFE
-139 VTAGVLSDECA
+139 VTAGVLSNECA

-157 AEIRGEGRANDAHDS
+157 AELRGEGRANDAHVS

-188 CRRRDAAAATALR
+188 CRGRDAADATAPR
-201 AEGAHAAAASSEGC
+201 AEGAHAAAGDVGC
-215 LAADGVRA
+215 LAADGA
-223 TAAGGVTGLAADGAR
+223 TGLAADDAR
-238 ADAQPGSASRATDGA
+238 AAAHPGSASRATDGA
-253 RATAADGTTGLA
+253 R
-265 ADGARSATQ
+265 
-274 SGSVSRATDGAHAAA
+274 AAA

-310 AQAEAWVT
+310 AQAEAWVI
-318 EGILHACPNARVTAM
+318 EGILHACPNARVKAM

-352 TRRAAQAHDAFRH
+352 TRRAAQAHDAFGR
-365 VISAEYLLS
+365 VISAEYLLF
-374 DAAGNVPSAAIAG
+374 DAAGNVPSAVSDG
-387 SAADSESVRSAE
+387 SAANSEAVRSAE
-399 ASDVFSAAHE
+399 ESDASSTVHAE
-409 ESGHGTECS
+409 GGRGLERS
-418 VGTSHEAFIEMAVV
+418 VGTYHEAFIEMAVV
-432 AGLGSSDRTS
+432 AGLGSSDRTP
-442 QAALAATTY
+442 QAAIAATTY
-451 GVGELVLDAIASGA
+451 GVGELVLDAIACGA

-495 DGRDIPTGLAGLEQV
+495 DGRDIPTGLVGLEKV

-520 ALVPA
+520 ALGPA

-552 LAQDPDALDTYDRW
+552 LAQDPDALDAYDRW

-577 CRAVATP
+577 CRAVAAP

-604 VLALGGALTP
+604 VLALGGTLTP

-707 RANLRTAGEAAI
+707 RVNLRAAGEAVV

>member
-11 LGGLDERF
+11 LGGPDERF

-30 AAEGEVPIGA
+30 AAKGEVPIGA

-157 AEIRGEGRANDAHDS
+157 AELRGEGRANDAHDS

-188 CRRRDAAAATALR
+188 RCGRDAAAATALR

-223 TAAGGVTGLAADGAR
+223 TAAGGVTGLAAAGAR
-238 ADAQPGSASRATDGA
+238 AAAQPGSASRATDGA
-253 RATAADGTTGLA
+253 RA
-265 ADGARSATQ
+265 
-274 SGSVSRATDGAHAAA
+274 AA
-289 LLGPSPRV
+289 LLGPAPRV

-318 EGILHACPNARVTAM
+318 EGILRACPNARVTAM

-352 TRRAAQAHDAFRH
+352 TRRAAQAHDAFGH
-365 VISAEYLLS
+365 VISAEYLLF

-409 ESGHGTECS
+409 ESGHGTECPVS
-418 VGTSHEAFIEMAVV
+418 TSHEAFIEMAVV

-451 GVGELVLDAIASGA
+451 GVGELVLDAIACGA

-489 ARLLDV
+489 ARLLDA

-520 ALVPA
+520 ALGPA

-537 VGSRGALRVFGPQKG
+537 VGSRGALRVFGSQKG

-571 ALLDAA
+571 ALLDAE

-629 RDCDVVVTGE
+629 RGCDVVVTGE

-707 RANLRTAGEAAI
+707 RANLRAAGEAVI

>member
-11 LGGLDERF
+11 LSRLDERF
-19 MREALVEAHAA
+19 MREALAEAHAA

-87 VYVTLEPCVMCA
+87 VYVTLEPCIMCA

-130 DRRLNHAFA
+130 DRRLNHAFE
-139 VTAGVLSDECA
+139 VTAGVLSNECT

-157 AEIRGEGRANDAHDS
+157 AELRGEGRANDAHDS

-188 CRRRDAAAATALR
+188 CRGRDAADATAPR
-201 AEGAHAAAASSEGC
+201 AEGAHAAAGDVGC
-215 LAADGVRA
+215 LAADGA
-223 TAAGGVTGLAADGAR
+223 TGLAADNAR
-238 ADAQPGSASRATDGA
+238 AAAHPGSASRATDGA
-253 RATAADGTTGLA
+253 R
-265 ADGARSATQ
+265 
-274 SGSVSRATDGAHAAA
+274 AAA

-318 EGILHACPNARVTAM
+318 EGILHACPNARVKAM

-352 TRRAAQAHDAFRH
+352 TRRAAQAHDAFGH
-365 VISAEYLLS
+365 VVSAEYLLF
-374 DAAGNVPSAAIAG
+374 DAAGNVPSAVSDG
-387 SAADSESVRSAE
+387 SAANSEAVRSAE
-399 ASDVFSAAHE
+399 ESDASSAAHAE
-409 ESGHGTECS
+409 GGRGLERS
-418 VGTSHEAFIEMAVV
+418 VGTYHEAFIEMAVV
-432 AGLGSSDRTS
+432 AGLGSSDRTP
-442 QAALAATTY
+442 QAAIAATTY
-451 GVGELVLDAIASGA
+451 GVGELVLDAIACGA

-495 DGRDIPTGLAGLEQV
+495 DGRDISTGLAGLEKV
-510 ASIDLAPAVQ
+510 ASIDLAPAAQ
-520 ALVPA
+520 ALGPA

-537 VGSRGALRVFGPQKG
+537 VGLRGALRVFGPQKG
-552 LAQDPDALDTYDRW
+552 LAQDPDALDAYDRW

-577 CRAVATP
+577 CRAVAAP

-629 RDCDVVVTGE
+629 HDCDVVVTGE

-707 RANLRTAGEAAI
+707 RANLRAAGEAAI

>member
-40 VVVYEGEIIARAHN
+40 VVVYEGKIIARAHN

-139 VTAGVLSDECA
+139 VTAGVLSNECA

-157 AEIRGEGRANDAHDS
+157 AELRGEGRANDAHDS

-188 CRRRDAAAATALR
+188 RCGRDAVAATALC
-201 AEGAHAAAASSEGC
+201 AEGAHAAAAGSEGC
-215 LAADGVRA
+215 LAADN
-223 TAAGGVTGLAADGAR
+223 AR
-238 ADAQPGSASRATDGA
+238 AA
-253 RATAADGTTGLA
+253 AADGTTGLA
-265 ADGARSATQ
+265 AGGARAATQ
-274 SGSVSRATDGAHAAA
+274 SGSVSRATDGARAAA

-352 TRRAAQAHDAFRH
+352 TRRAAQAHDAFGR

-374 DAAGNVPSAAIAG
+374 DAAGNVPSEAIAG

-489 ARLLDV
+489 ARLLDA

-520 ALVPA
+520 ALGPA

>member
-99 GLMVNARVT
+99 GLMVNARVS

-130 DRRLNHAFA
+130 DRRLNHAFE
-139 VTAGVLSDECA
+139 VTAGVLSNECA

-157 AEIRGEGRANDAHDS
+157 AELRGEGRANDAHDS

-188 CRRRDAAAATALR
+188 CRGRDAADATAPR
-201 AEGAHAAAASSEGC
+201 AEGAHAAAGDVGC
-215 LAADGVRA
+215 LAADGA
-223 TAAGGVTGLAADGAR
+223 TGLAADDAR
-238 ADAQPGSASRATDGA
+238 AAAHPGSASC
-253 RATAADGTTGLA
+253 
-265 ADGARSATQ
+265 
-274 SGSVSRATDGAHAAA
+274 ATDGAHAAA

-310 AQAEAWVT
+310 AQAEAWVI
-318 EGILHACPNARVTAM
+318 EGILHACPNARVKAM

-352 TRRAAQAHDAFRH
+352 TRRAARAHDAFGR
-365 VISAEYLLS
+365 VVSAEYLLF
-374 DAAGNVPSAAIAG
+374 DAAGNVPSAVSDG
-387 SAADSESVRSAE
+387 SAANSEAVRSAE
-399 ASDVFSAAHE
+399 ESDASSTVHAE
-409 ESGHGTECS
+409 GGRGLERS
-418 VGTSHEAFIEMAVV
+418 VGTYHEAFIEMAVV
-432 AGLGSSDRTS
+432 AGLGSSDRTP
-442 QAALAATTY
+442 QAAIAATTY
-451 GVGELVLDAIASGA
+451 GVGELVLDAIACGA

-495 DGRDIPTGLAGLEQV
+495 DGRDIPTGLVGLEKV

-520 ALVPA
+520 ALGPA

-552 LAQDPDALDTYDRW
+552 LAQDPDALDAYDRW

-577 CRAVATP
+577 CRAVAAP

-604 VLALGGALTP
+604 VLALGGTLTP

-707 RANLRTAGEAAI
+707 RANLRAAGEAAI

>member
-66 EFSAMVAAARALGRW
+66 EFSAMVAAAHALGRW

-130 DRRLNHAFA
+130 DRRLNHAFE
-139 VTAGVLSDECA
+139 VTTGVLSNECA

-157 AEIRGEGRANDAHDS
+157 AELRGEGRANDAHDS

-188 CRRRDAAAATALR
+188 RCGRDAVAATALC
-201 AEGAHAAAASSEGC
+201 AEGAHAAAAGSEGC
-215 LAADGVRA
+215 LATDGARA

-238 ADAQPGSASRATDGA
+238 SATQPGSASRATDGA
-253 RATAADGTTGLA
+253 
-265 ADGARSATQ
+265 
-274 SGSVSRATDGAHAAA
+274 HAAT
-289 LLGPSPRV
+289 LLGPAPRV

-352 TRRAAQAHDAFRH
+352 TRRAAQAHDAFGR

-409 ESGHGTECS
+409 ESGHGTECPVS
-418 VGTSHEAFIEMAVV
+418 TSHEAFIEMAVV

-451 GVGELVLDAIASGA
+451 GVGELVLDAIACGA

-489 ARLLDV
+489 ARLLDA

-520 ALVPA
+520 ALGPA

-537 VGSRGALRVFGPQKG
+537 VGSRGALRVFGSQKG

-614 GIDAVLDRAGFDEAL
+614 GIDAVLDRSGFDEAL

-707 RANLRTAGEAAI
+707 RANLRAAGEAAI
-719 RAYLL
+719 RTYLL

>member
-130 DRRLNHAFA
+130 VRRLNHAFE

-157 AEIRGEGRANDAHDS
+157 AELRGEGRANDAHDS

-188 CRRRDAAAATALR
+188 RCGRDAVAATALC

-215 LAADGVRA
+215 LAADNARA
-223 TAAGGVTGLAADGAR
+223 AAADGTTGLAADGAR
-238 ADAQPGSASRATDGA
+238 AAAQPGSASRATDGA
-253 RATAADGTTGLA
+253 R
-265 ADGARSATQ
+265 
-274 SGSVSRATDGAHAAA
+274 AAA

-352 TRRAAQAHDAFRH
+352 TRRAAQAHDAFGR
-365 VISAEYLLS
+365 VISAEYLLF
-374 DAAGNVPSAAIAG
+374 DATGDVLSAAIDG

-409 ESGHGTECS
+409 ESGHGTECPVS
-418 VGTSHEAFIEMAVV
+418 TSHEAFIEMAVV
-432 AGLGSSDRTS
+432 AGLGSPDRTP

-451 GVGELVLDAIASGA
+451 GVGELVLDAIACGA
-465 QTIYLGLGGSAT
+465 QAIYLGLGGSAT

-489 ARLLDV
+489 ARLLDA

-520 ALVPA
+520 ALGPA

>member
-130 DRRLNHAFA
+130 DRRLNHAFE
-139 VTAGVLSDECA
+139 VTAGVLSNECA

-157 AEIRGEGRANDAHDS
+157 AELRGEGRANDAHVS

-188 CRRRDAAAATALR
+188 CRGRDAADATAPR
-201 AEGAHAAAASSEGC
+201 AEGAHAAAGDVGC
-215 LAADGVRA
+215 LAADGA
-223 TAAGGVTGLAADGAR
+223 TGLAADDAR
-238 ADAQPGSASRATDGA
+238 AAAHPGSA
-253 RATAADGTTGLA
+253 
-265 ADGARSATQ
+265 
-274 SGSVSRATDGAHAAA
+274 SRATDGAHAAA

-310 AQAEAWVT
+310 AQAEAWVI

-340 GTGEALAASGGT
+340 GTGEALAASGGMA
-352 TRRAAQAHDAFRH
+352 RRAAQALDAFGR
-365 VISAEYLLS
+365 VISAEYLLF
-374 DAAGNVPSAAIAG
+374 DAAGDVPSAAIDG
-387 SAADSESVRSAE
+387 SAANSEAVCSAE
-399 ASDVFSAAHE
+399 ESDASSTVHAE
-409 ESGHGTECS
+409 GGRGLERS
-418 VGTSHEAFIEMAVV
+418 VGTYHEAFIEMAVV
-432 AGLGSSDRTS
+432 AGLGSSDRTP
-442 QAALAATTY
+442 QAAIAATTY
-451 GVGELVLDAIASGA
+451 GVGELVLDAIACGA

-495 DGRDIPTGLAGLEQV
+495 DGRDIPTGLAGLEKV

-520 ALVPA
+520 ALGPA

-552 LAQDPDALDTYDRW
+552 LAQDPDALDAYDRW

-577 CRAVATP
+577 CRAVAAP

-604 VLALGGALTP
+604 VLALGGTLTP

-660 AAGVPV
+660 AAGVPA

-692 RRPMDLSHA
+692 RRPMGLSDA

-707 RANLRTAGEAAI
+707 RANLRAAGEAVI

>member
-11 LGGLDERF
+11 LGGPDERF

-139 VTAGVLSDECA
+139 VTAGVLSNECA

-157 AEIRGEGRANDAHDS
+157 AELRGEGRANDAHDS

-188 CRRRDAAAATALR
+188 RCGRDAVAATALC

-215 LAADGVRA
+215 LAADNARA
-223 TAAGGVTGLAADGAR
+223 AAADGTTGLAAGGAR
-238 ADAQPGSASRATDGA
+238 SATQSGSASRATDGA
-253 RATAADGTTGLA
+253 RA
-265 ADGARSATQ
+265 AT
-274 SGSVSRATDGAHAAA
+274 

-352 TRRAAQAHDAFRH
+352 TRRAAQAHDAFGR

-399 ASDVFSAAHE
+399 ASDVFSATHE

-432 AGLGSSDRTS
+432 AGLGGSDRTP

-451 GVGELVLDAIASGA
+451 GVGELVLDAIACGA

-477 NDGGAGFLQALG
+477 NDGGSGFLQALG
-489 ARLLDV
+489 ARLLDA

-520 ALVPA
+520 ALGPA

>member
-19 MREALVEAHAA
+19 MCEALAEAHAA

-139 VTAGVLSDECA
+139 VTAGVLSNECA

-157 AEIRGEGRANDAHDS
+157 AELRGEGRANDAHDS

-201 AEGAHAAAASSEGC
+201 AEGAHA
-215 LAADGVRA
+215 
-223 TAAGGVTGLAADGAR
+223 TAAGDVGCL
-238 ADAQPGSASRATDGA
+238 ATDGA
-253 RATAADGTTGLA
+253 R
-265 ADGARSATQ
+265 
-274 SGSVSRATDGAHAAA
+274 AAA

-310 AQAEAWVT
+310 AQAEVWVT

-340 GTGEALAASGGT
+340 GTGEALVASGGT
-352 TRRAAQAHDAFRH
+352 TRRAAQAHDAFGR
-365 VISAEYLLS
+365 VVSAEYLLF
-374 DAAGNVPSAAIAG
+374 DAAGNMPSAAIDG

-399 ASDVFSAAHE
+399 ASDASSAVHAEGGRGPEHPA
-409 ESGHGTECS
+409 GI
-418 VGTSHEAFIEMAVV
+418 SHEAFIEMAVV
-432 AGLGSSDRTS
+432 AGLGSSDRTP

-451 GVGELVLDAIASGA
+451 GVGELVLDAIACGA

-489 ARLLDV
+489 ARLLDA
-495 DGRDIPTGLAGLEQV
+495 DGRDIPTGLAGLEKV
-510 ASIDLAPAVQ
+510 ASVNLAPAVQ
-520 ALVPA
+520 ALGPA

-537 VGSRGALRVFGPQKG
+537 VGLRGALRVFGPQKG
-552 LAQDPDALDTYDRW
+552 LAQDPDALDVYDRW

-577 CRAVATP
+577 CRAVAAP
-584 RFRSLAGVPGAGA
+584 CFRSLAGVPGAGA

-629 RDCDVVVTGE
+629 CDCDVVVTGE

-649 KAPLGVARRAR
+649 KAPLGAARRAR

-675 DLDAVY
+675 DLDTVY

-692 RRPMDLSHA
+692 RRPMDLSDA

-707 RANLRTAGEAAI
+707 RANLRAAGEAAI

>member
-11 LGGLDERF
+11 LSRLDERF
-19 MREALVEAHAA
+19 MREALAEAHAA
-30 AAEGEVPIGA
+30 AAECEVPIGA

-81 RLTGCT
+81 RLKGCT

-130 DRRLNHAFA
+130 DRRLNHAFE
-139 VTAGVLSDECA
+139 VTAGVLSNECA

-157 AEIRGEGRANDAHDS
+157 AELRGEGRANDAHVS

-181 NGSMLTQ
+181 SGSMLTQ
-188 CRRRDAAAATALR
+188 CRGRDAADATAQR
-201 AEGAHAAAASSEGC
+201 AEGAHAAAGDVGC
-215 LAADGVRA
+215 LAADGA
-223 TAAGGVTGLAADGAR
+223 TGLAADDAR
-238 ADAQPGSASRATDGA
+238 AAAHPGSA
-253 RATAADGTTGLA
+253 
-265 ADGARSATQ
+265 
-274 SGSVSRATDGAHAAA
+274 SRATDGAHAAA

-310 AQAEAWVT
+310 AQAEAWVI

-340 GTGEALAASGGT
+340 GTGEALAASGGMA
-352 TRRAAQAHDAFRH
+352 RRAAQALDAFGR
-365 VISAEYLLS
+365 VISAEYLLF
-374 DAAGNVPSAAIAG
+374 DAAGDVPSAAIDG
-387 SAADSESVRSAE
+387 SAANSEAVRSAE
-399 ASDVFSAAHE
+399 ESDASSTVHAE
-409 ESGHGTECS
+409 GGRGLERS
-418 VGTSHEAFIEMAVV
+418 VGTYHEAFIEMAVV
-432 AGLGSSDRTS
+432 AGLGSSDRTP
-442 QAALAATTY
+442 QAAIAATTY
-451 GVGELVLDAIASGA
+451 GVGELVLDAIACGA

-495 DGRDIPTGLAGLEQV
+495 DGRDIPTGLVGLEKV

-520 ALVPA
+520 ALGPA

-537 VGSRGALRVFGPQKG
+537 VGSRGALRVFGSQKG
-552 LAQDPDALDTYDRW
+552 LAQDPDALDAYDRW

-577 CRAVATP
+577 CRAVAAP

-604 VLALGGALTP
+604 VLALGGTLTP

-707 RANLRTAGEAAI
+707 RANLRAAGEAAI